1 MSSLPSDLSDVPAIV
16 TSLREAFA
24 SGRTRPYEWRKQQL
38 EGVRRMLRENEQA
51 LGDAMHADLGRS
63 HFEGW
68 GSETRFVDNEIS
80 HTLKHLRSWMK
91 PERVPT
97 PTAIQPGNCHI
108 HKEPLGVTLVLGAWN
123 YPVQLA
129 LAPAT
134 AAISAGNCVLIK
146 PSEISAA
153 CAKLLAELLPRYVD
167 GDCIKVIEGG
177 IDTSTALLE
186 QQFDHIF
193 YTGGGTVGRIV
204 MTAAAQH
211 LCPVTLELGGKSPAI
226 VDRSVRIGVAA
237 RRIVRGKFWNTGQT
251 CVAPDYVLVHE
262 DVLESFVSEAK
273 KAITRFYG
281 EDPSQSRDIGRII
294 NDRHFERLSALMSGG
309 TVAAG
314 GETDAPSRY
323 IAPTLLTDV
332 DLDSPLMTEEIF
344 GPLLPIIPVSSVD
357 EAIGFITRRPKP
369 LALYVFT
376 SNKKVETEVL
386 GRTSSGGACVNETLM
401 HLVAPDLPFGGV
413 GPSGMGAYHGRT
425 GFETYSHRKSVLS
438 RSTLIDPAVAYPPFT
453 DSKQKIARKFM

>member
-1 MSSLPSDLSDVPAIV
+1 MSTDQNHNDEVAAKV
-16 TSLREAFA
+16 TSLRDAFN
-24 SGRTRPYEWRKQQL
+24 SGRSRSYEWRRTQL
-38 EGVRRMLRENEQA
+38 EGLLRLLRENEKA

-68 GSETRFVDNEIS
+68 GSETNFVANEIN
-80 HTLKHLRSWMK
+80 HTLKNLRSWMK

-108 HKEPLGVTLVLGAWN
+108 HREPLGVTLVLGAWN

-129 LAPAT
+129 LAPAA

-146 PSEISAA
+146 PSEISESCSAI
-153 CAKLLAELLPRYVD
+153 LAELLPRYVD
-167 GDCIKVIEGG
+167 SDCIQVIEGG
-177 IDTSTALLE
+177 IETSTALLE
-186 QQFDHIF
+186 QRFDHIF
-193 YTGGGTVGRIV
+193 YTGGGHVGRIV
-204 MTAAAQH
+204 MTAAAKH

-226 VDRSVRIGVAA
+226 VDRSARIGVAA

-251 CVAPDYVLVHE
+251 CVAPDYALVHE
-262 DVLESFVSEAK
+262 DVFDTFIAEAK

-281 EDPSQSRDIGRII
+281 EDPSKSRDIGRII
-294 NDRHFERLSALMSGG
+294 NDRHFQRISSLIESG
-309 TVAAG
+309 TVVAG
-314 GETDAPSRY
+314 GQTDAESRY
-323 IAPTLLTDV
+323 IAPTLLSDP
-332 DLDSPLMTEEIF
+332 DLDSKLMTDEIF
-344 GPLLPIIPVSSVD
+344 GPLLPIIKVKSTD
-357 EAIGFITRRPKP
+357 EAISFVNDREKP

-376 SNKKVETEVL
+376 GDKRVEHDVL
-386 GRTSSGGACVNETLM
+386 SRTSSGGACVNETLM

-413 GPSGMGAYHGRT
+413 GPSGMGAYHGRA

-453 DSKQKIARKFM
+453 DGKQKIARRFM

>member
-1 MSSLPSDLSDVPAIV
+1 MSTVPPNRSDVPTIV
-16 TSLREAFA
+16 ASLREAFD
-24 SGRTRPYEWRKQQL
+24 SGRSRPYEWRKQQL
-38 EGVRRMLRENEQA
+38 EGVRRMLRENEQV

-80 HTLKHLRSWMK
+80 HSLKHLRSWMK

-123 YPVQLA
+123 YPIQLA

-146 PSEISAA
+146 PSEISSA
-153 CAKLLAELLPRYVD
+153 CSKLLAELLPRYVD
-167 GDCIKVIEGG
+167 GDCIKVLEGG
-177 IDTSTALLE
+177 IETSTALLE

-193 YTGGGTVGRIV
+193 YTGGATVGRIV

-226 VDRSVRIGVAA
+226 VDRSARIGVAA
-237 RRIVRGKFWNTGQT
+237 KRIVRGKFWNTGQT
-251 CVAPDYVLVHE
+251 CVAPDYALVHQ
-262 DVLESFVSEAK
+262 DVLDTFVSEAK

-281 EDPSQSRDIGRII
+281 VDPSKSRDIGRII
-294 NDRHFERLSALMSGG
+294 NDRHFERISALMSGG
-309 TVAAG
+309 AVAAG
-314 GETDAPSRY
+314 GETDAASRY

-357 EAIGFITRRPKP
+357 EAISFVTRRPKP

-376 SNKKVETEVL
+376 SDKKVETAVL

-453 DSKQKIARKFM
+453 DGKQRIARKFM